1 MFIDDVYSGGTKA
14 DGDYPLLSEAIK
26 SGLFHPNC
34 KDSTSTYYEG
44 ITTLQ
49 PVTEEEQAEMERR
62 EQLEAK
68 ESYYKNEA
76 KKNRRIAE
84 YSLDAD
90 NKRTY
95 SHRAEVF
102 EQKAQNAEKA
112 LANSGESGIINLFD
126 NSTDYKP
133 VTQEAIDS
141 VPLLNVFDDDAMNK
155 AHQEACRDLLREV
168 RKHDELPLGTEFSIV
183 YDENMQPIKGC
194 GYRQGEIGKTK
205 IDNPGVPYHAFH
217 NHGSGST
224 FSFSDLL
231 NFSERENMCSLSAVG
246 NNGKTFL
253 LFATS
258 ISDKQTYFEL
268 LNSVV
273 NEIIFGSSIE
283 PVGKKLQYSR
293 KNLIN
298 L

>member
-1 MFIDDVYSGGTKA
+1 
-14 DGDYPLLSEAIK
+14 
-26 SGLFHPNC
+26 
-34 KDSTSTYYEG
+34 
-44 ITTLQ
+44 
-49 PVTEEEQAEMERR
+49 MERR

-273 NEIIFGSSIE
+273 NEIIFTKNNHGITIDWLYNEENRVEVSKFIRQLSPKENRQLQNAIIE
-283 PVGKKLQYSR
+283 KTTNCLEGAEKYGIKYL
-293 KNLIN
+293 KT
-298 L
+298 

>member
-1 MFIDDVYSGGTKA
+1 MYSGGTKA